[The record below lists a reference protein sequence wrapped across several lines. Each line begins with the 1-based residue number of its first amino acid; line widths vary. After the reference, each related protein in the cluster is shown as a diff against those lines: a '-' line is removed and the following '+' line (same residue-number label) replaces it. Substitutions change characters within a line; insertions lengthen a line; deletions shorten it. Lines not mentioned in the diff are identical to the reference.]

1 MNPITVQFQI
11 QPTADE
17 DPTQVQL
24 VIVPAAEVE
33 KLKDQVKTLEKQ
45 LHRYERQLD
54 SFYTRLFELTN
65 LFGDFRKGRL

>member
-11 QPTADE
+11 QPAADE
-17 DPTQVQL
+17 DPTQLQL

-33 KLKDQVKTLEKQ
+33 KLQERVKTLEQQ
-45 LHRYERQLD
+45 LHQYQRQLD